1 MAIFSH
7 DRYQSEHSSDPHR
20 QRSWLLTYDMMI
32 VVILLKSLQLF
43 LGISCQPKLKLFLF
57 FCGGGVE
64 GLRNNPQ
71 RADEES
77 RSRTLQ
83 KP

>member
-1 MAIFSH
+1 MMIFSH
-7 DRYQSEHSSDPHR
+7 DRYQSEHSPDPHR

-43 LGISCQPKLKLFLF
+43 LRISCQPKLKLFF

-71 RADEES
+71 RVDEES
-77 RSRTLQ
+77 GSRTLQ
-83 KP
+83 RP